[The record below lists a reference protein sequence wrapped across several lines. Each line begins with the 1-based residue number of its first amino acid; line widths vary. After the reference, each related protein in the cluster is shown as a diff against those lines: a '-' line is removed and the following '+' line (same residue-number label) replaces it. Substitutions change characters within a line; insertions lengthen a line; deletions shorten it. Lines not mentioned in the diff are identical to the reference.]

1 MLRQSL
7 KLPKVCSENIMK
19 NTFGN
24 LKSTVKNVDIVPV
37 QFNFGDKTIM
47 IDCIGTPFLC
57 SDIENQN
64 LKIVAENFPNLKNLT

>member
-24 LKSTVKNVDIVPV
+24 LKSTVKNVK
-37 QFNFGDKTIM
+37 FNFSDKSIM
-47 IDCIGTPFLC
+47 IDCICTSFLC
-57 SDIENQN
+57 SEIENQN
-64 LKIVAENFPNLKNLT
+64 FKIVAENFPNLKNLT